1 MRTGAPIWQFQTVH
15 HNLFDYDPP
24 AQPTL
29 IDVKRDGQ
37 DIPAVAQPT
46 KVGFLWVLNRETGQ
60 PLFPVSERAVAQ
72 SDVPG
77 ECRVEVLQAIC
88 ELSGRFNRLVA
99 SSMNASRVHISPRA
113 SNQACSEPSI
123 CTSSPRQS
131 RRRRGGAH
139 C

>member
-60 PLFPVSERAVAQ
+60 PLFPVSERW
-72 SDVPG
+72 
-77 ECRVEVLQAIC
+77 R
-88 ELSGRFNRLVA
+88 
-99 SSMNASRVHISPRA
+99 SPMSRA
-113 SNQACSEPSI
+113 SAE
-123 CTSSPRQS
+123 
-131 RRRRGGAH
+131 
-139 C
+139 